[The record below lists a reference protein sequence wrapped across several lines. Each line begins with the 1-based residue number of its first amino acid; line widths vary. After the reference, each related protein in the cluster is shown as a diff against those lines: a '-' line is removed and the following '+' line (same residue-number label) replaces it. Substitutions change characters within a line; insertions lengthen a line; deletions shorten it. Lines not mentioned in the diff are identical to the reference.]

1 MLKLDE
7 PKDSLWH
14 SHQSSHQPANLH
26 PHQNDEADVL
36 GYIYWAYILILV
48 ARSGGKL
55 ELIYRGYWQYSTTE
69 FSMG

>member
-7 PKDSLWH
+7 TKDSLWH

-36 GYIYWAYILILV
+36 GYIYWAYIFILFHF
-48 ARSGGKL
+48 GGPFRWEIRVDL
-55 ELIYRGYWQYSTTE
+55 
-69 FSMG
+69 